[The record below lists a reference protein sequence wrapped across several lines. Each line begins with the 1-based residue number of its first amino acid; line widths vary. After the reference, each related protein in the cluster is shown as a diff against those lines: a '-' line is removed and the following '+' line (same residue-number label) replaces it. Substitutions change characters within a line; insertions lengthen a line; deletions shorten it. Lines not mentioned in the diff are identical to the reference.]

1 MNQDIPWGLLAEFA
15 TADQLV
21 AAARRVREQGYEHAE
36 AYSPF
41 PVEGL
46 AAALG
51 FERSRVPFYTFVGAL
66 AGGIAG
72 FFLQWYSAVI
82 DYPINIAGR
91 PTNSWPM
98 FVPVTFEMAVLF
110 GAFAAVIAML
120 AGNGL
125 PQLRHPLFAVAEFD
139 LATRHRFFLCLRS
152 DDPAFRADDAR
163 RLLESLK
170 PMRCVEVRA

>member
-1 MNQDIPWGLLAEFA
+1 MAEFA
-15 TADQLV
+15 SADELL
-21 AAARRVREQGYEHAE
+21 AAARRAREAGYVHVE

-41 PVEGL
+41 PIEGL
-46 AAALG
+46 ADALG
-51 FERSRVPFYTFVGAL
+51 FERDRVPFWTFVGAL
-66 AGGIAG
+66 VGGIGG

-82 DYPINIAGR
+82 DFPLNIAGR

-125 PQLRHPLFAVAEFD
+125 PKLRHPLFAVREFD
-139 LATRHRFFLCLRS
+139 LATRNRFFLCLRS
-152 DDPAFRADDAR
+152 DDAAFTDEGAMK
-163 RLLESLK
+163 LLASLK

>member
-1 MNQDIPWGLLAEFA
+1 MTQPWGLLAEFA
-15 TADQLV
+15 SADELV
-21 AAARRVREQGYEHAE
+21 AAAQRVREAGYRHAE

-41 PVEGL
+41 PIEGL

-51 FERSRVPFYTFVGAL
+51 FDRHAVPFWTFVGGL
-66 AGGIAG
+66 AGGAGG
-72 FFLQWYSAVI
+72 FFLQWYSAVV
-82 DYPINIAGR
+82 DFPLNIGGR
-91 PTNSWPM
+91 PTDSWPM

-125 PQLRHPLFAVAEFD
+125 PKLRHPLFAVPEFD
-139 LATRHRFFLCLRS
+139 LATRNRFFLCLPSR
-152 DDPAFRADDAR
+152 DPAFTLDGAR

-170 PMRCVEVRA
+170 PMRCVEVPA